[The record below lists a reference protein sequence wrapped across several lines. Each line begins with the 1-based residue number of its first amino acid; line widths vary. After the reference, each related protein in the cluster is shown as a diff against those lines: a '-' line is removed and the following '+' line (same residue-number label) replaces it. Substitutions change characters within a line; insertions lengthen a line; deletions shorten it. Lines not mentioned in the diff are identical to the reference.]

1 MHDELRG
8 NVSKI
13 CSNNVLN
20 YRTQRCEFYTTAWAI
35 RNEMKWDGETPICK
49 KSRSLLLPVSRDCF
63 TLLILTASIC
73 LRTKLNF
80 VKHLRH
86 HDFWHHYQVAK
97 IKIKTD
103 PETLKRCVT
112 LFSPIFFLKH
122 LSVSFNFSIL
132 VPFSV
137 LITYLTEF
145 CSLLTVLN
153 LGKHG
158 ISFSWYRNKLPRLYI
173 ILLLI

>member
-1 MHDELRG
+1 MRW
-8 NVSKI
+8 S
-13 CSNNVLN
+13 
-20 YRTQRCEFYTTAWAI
+20 
-35 RNEMKWDGETPICK
+35 EMVTLPICK
-49 KSRSLLLPVSRDCF
+49 KSSSLLLPVSRDCF

-103 PETLKRCVT
+103 PEILKRCVK

-122 LSVSFNFSIL
+122 LSVSINFSIL

-137 LITYLTEF
+137 LITYLTKF

-158 ISFSWYRNKLPRLYI
+158 INFSWYRNKLPRLYT

>member
-13 CSNNVLN
+13 CSHNVLN
-20 YRTQRCEFYTTAWAI
+20 YRTQRCEFYTTAWA
-35 RNEMKWDGETPICK
+35 ICK

-80 VKHLRH
+80 VKHVRH
-86 HDFWHHYQVAK
+86 HDLWHHYQVAK

-103 PETLKRCVT
+103 PETLKRCVK
-112 LFSPIFFLKH
+112 LFSPIFFVKH
-122 LSVSFNFSIL
+122 LSVSINFSIL

-137 LITYLTEF
+137 LITYLTKF

-158 ISFSWYRNKLPRLYI
+158 INFSWYRNKLPRLYT